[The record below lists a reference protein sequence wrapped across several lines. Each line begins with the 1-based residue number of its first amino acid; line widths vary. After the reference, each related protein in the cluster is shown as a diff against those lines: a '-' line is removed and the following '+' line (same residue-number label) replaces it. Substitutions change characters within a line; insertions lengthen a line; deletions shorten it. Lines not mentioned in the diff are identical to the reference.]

1 MEATCPGSHAATPVT
16 GRARVQQAEAAGPVG
31 TGEAAGRAGVP
42 AAARAPG
49 PGALRDAGAVTG
61 PRNGPRA
68 AGPTGPGTARNPA
81 ATATT
86 PAREHPGAPG
96 PRARHG
102 TCPGARTGI
111 LVIGGGTAAHR
122 LVQRLHEL
130 GHPGPV
136 TLLGA
141 EPGPAYHRPLLT
153 SVLGGG
159 LCPADLVLPPL
170 PEGTVVRTGTTAVAV
185 DRWRR
190 VVRTDD
196 GGEYAYATLVLATGA
211 RPREPLEGAGV
222 LRTLDDCARLGP
234 GHVTV
239 VGGGVLGVE
248 TAAALR
254 RAGRRV
260 TLAHPGPYPMADRL
274 PAAAGR
280 LLAARLARLGV
291 EAEPDAEITGRE
303 HGKLRLRDG
312 RLLDA
317 DTVLQCAGVTPDTAL
332 ARAAGLTVR
341 TGVVVDDALRTSDPY
356 VRALGDCAEHP
367 GAAPGTH
374 ANAWDQA
381 EALAGLLATG
391 RGRYRGT
398 RYVVRPRVPGLDLVT
413 MGRAHEDDQRV
424 AFSDPARGRFAE
436 LSLRNGMLTSAT
448 LVGLPRAIAAVT
460 QLHDHGL
467 PVPADRLALLLGT
480 APAEAGPVELPD
492 EAVVCRCNNVTKAA
506 LTAAIRAG
514 ARDLPALATATRA
527 TTGCGSCTPTVRAL
541 CTEVRT
547 P

>member
-1 MEATCPGSHAATPVT
+1 MRDGIRDEGGQDGRAVRDRTRHPGPREARETMKPQGPDRAREAAATGEA
-16 GRARVQQAEAAGPVG
+16 GRAVKAAGPDAAQDNADAARPGDSRAAVAPSGARETVDTTTPGAARG
-31 TGEAAGRAGVP
+31 TEAREPGRAGD
-42 AAARAPG
+42 G
-49 PGALRDAGAVTG
+49 L
-61 PRNGPRA
+61 
-68 AGPTGPGTARNPA
+68 
-81 ATATT
+81 
-86 PAREHPGAPG
+86 
-96 PRARHG
+96 
-102 TCPGARTGI
+102 
-111 LVIGGGTAAHR
+111 LVIGDGPAAHR
-122 LVQRLHEL
+122 LVHRLHEL

-141 EPGPAYHRPLLT
+141 GSGPAYHRPLLT
-153 SVLGGG
+153 SVLDGT
-159 LCPADLVLPPL
+159 LSPADLVLPPL

-196 GGEYAYATLVLATGA
+196 GSEYPYATLVLATGA
-211 RPREPLEGAGV
+211 RPREPLAGAGV
-222 LRTLDDCARLGP
+222 LRTLDDCARIGP

-260 TLAHPGPYPMADRL
+260 TMAHPGPYPMADRL
-274 PAAAGR
+274 PPAAGR
-280 LLAARLARLGV
+280 LLADRLTGLGV
-291 EAEPDAEITGRE
+291 ELEPDAEVTGRE

-317 DTVLQCAGVTPDTAL
+317 DTVVQCAGVTPDTAL
-332 ARAAGLTVR
+332 ARAAGLAVR
-341 TGVVVDDALRTSDPY
+341 TGVVVDDALRTSDPR
-356 VRALGDCAEHP
+356 VHAIGDCAAHP
-367 GAAPGTH
+367 EAAPGTH

-398 RYVVRPRVPGLDLVT
+398 RVVLRPRVPGLDLVT
-413 MGRAHEDDQRV
+413 LGRAHEDDRRV
-424 AFSDPARGRFAE
+424 VFSDPARGRFAE
-436 LSLRNGMLTSAT
+436 LSLRHGRLTSAT
-448 LVGLPRAIAAVT
+448 LAGLPRAIAAVIR
-460 QLHDHGL
+460 LHDHGL

-480 APAEAGPVELPD
+480 APAQAGPVELPD

-506 LTAAIRAG
+506 LTAAFRAG
-514 ARDLPALATATRA
+514 ARDLTALANATRA